1 MKKFYKIKDS
11 SDFEF
16 LCFGLPINVDDIA
29 MNLKGYEWH
38 GCYAKRGLILKYEQM
53 IKVNILF
60 VQLLEGDYENI

>member
-11 SDFEF
+11 SDSEF

-38 GCYAKRGLILKYEQM
+38 RAATRKHTLKYERM

-60 VQLLEGDYENI
+60 MQLLEGDYENI